1 MGLERL
7 MFCRISRNRLKA
19 SVCRF
24 PLNRGDSTAMTFD
37 VAILPLLAGAGVAI
51 DFARIATKHTSL
63 QQATDAAA
71 LAIAQSATASTTN
84 ADVMAQAYLDELFR
98 TATITLVT
106 ISSDHTSVC
115 VNAQDTVQLGIMSMF
130 NIRSKSVEAS
140 TCTTIAGGEQLR
152 NRAHPR
158 QFRLDER
165 VGERKFENRR
175 AAHGRHQFRQHHVQ
189 CSFHRQGE
197 NVDRAVC
204 WPCLGF
210 LRRHVERSAS
220 WIDTQGK
227 SSWHWKTFSGA
238 TAAGFTN
245 RLNIFKNLKSDWV
258 WAGCFE
264 TQPYPQNVNDTPP
277 TSATPDT
284 LYVPYLAPDE
294 VDPKQTCT
302 SWYCSTTPA
311 YQNNYI
317 NDTPSSG
324 CSGTAP
330 TDDQSLTSRS
340 CKYKSPS
347 VTNTSTSGPNGMCLS
362 QPLMPLSR
370 TVPLR

>member
-1 MGLERL
+1 MPG
-7 MFCRISRNRLKA
+7 A
-19 SVCRF
+19 S
-24 PLNRGDSTAMTFD
+24 NYE
-37 VAILPLLAGAGVAI
+37 
-51 DFARIATKHTSL
+51 IALVLDNSGSMNESVSGNSKI
-63 QQATDAAA
+63 AA
-71 LAIAQSATASTTN
+71 L
-84 ADVMAQAYLDELFR
+84 R
-98 TATITLVT
+98 TAATNF
-106 ISSDHTSVC
+106 
-115 VNAQDTVQLGIMSMF
+115 VNTMF
-130 NIRSKSVEAS
+130 NAPFTGKVKMSIVPFAGRVSVS
-140 TCTTIAGGEQLR
+140 SGDTSNG
-152 NRAHPR
+152 
-158 QFRLDER
+158 
-165 VGERKFENRR
+165 
-175 AAHGRHQFRQHHVQ
+175 
-189 CSFHRQGE
+189 
-197 NVDRAVC
+197 
-204 WPCLGF
+204 
-210 LRRHVERSAS
+210 SAS

-245 RLNIFKNLKSDWV
+245 RLDIFKNLKSDWV